1 MSSIIGYARVSTMD
15 QNPELQL
22 QALQGAGCARIF
34 TDHASGMKEDRPQ
47 LKACMEY
54 LREGDTLVVWKLD
67 RLGRSTLHLIGM
79 LKEFQ
84 NRGVTFKSLTESFD
98 ASTPMG
104 MAVFTFLSAIAQM
117 ERDVLIERT
126 KAGLKV
132 ARANGKQPGPKKTLT
147 RTQVQHIRILLNDPN
162 TTLADISEQYGVHRT
177 TIYRALKNDLGAS
190 QSRSS

>member
-1 MSSIIGYARVSTMD
+1 MD

-22 QALQGAGCARIF
+22 KALQAAGCTKIF
-34 TDHASGMKEDRPQ
+34 TDQASGMREERPQ
-47 LKACMEY
+47 LRACMDY

-79 LKEFQ
+79 LKELHG
-84 NRGVTFKSLTESFD
+84 RGVTFKSLTESFD

-126 KAGLKV
+126 NAGLKV
-132 ARANGKQPGPKKTLT
+132 ARANGKRPGPKKTLSK
-147 RTQVQHIRILLNDPN
+147 TQLQHIRILLNDPN

-177 TIYRALKNDLGAS
+177 TIYRAFKNDTHLQG
-190 QSRSS
+190 

>member
-1 MSSIIGYARVSTMD
+1 MTSIIGYARVSTMD
-15 QNPELQL
+15 QNPELQR
-22 QALQGAGCARIF
+22 QALEAAGCKRIF
-34 TDHASGMKEDRPQ
+34 TDHSSGMREDRPQ
-47 LKACMEY
+47 LRACLEY

-79 LKEFQ
+79 LKELQ
-84 NRGVTFKSLTESFD
+84 GRGVIFKSLTESFD

-126 KAGLKV
+126 NAGLKV

-147 RTQVQHIRILLNDPN
+147 KTQVQHIRILMNDPN

-177 TIYRALKNDLGAS
+177 TIYRALKNDADAS
-190 QSRSS
+190 QLG